1 MGTVIEVEPAE
12 ALADEP
18 VALKL
23 RGLPPGRRVVVKAEA
38 RLGAE
43 PPWRSQAELVADA
56 SGVVDLARHAP
67 EAGSYR
73 GIEPMGLFWSMLP
86 EPGALSLVDLHSTLD
101 PLCITVTAEI
111 EGNAVARQSLRR
123 LVMSADV
130 IRTPIREGGFVATLF
145 HPPSG
150 GPHPGIIVLGGSE
163 GGLAETPAALLASHG
178 YTTLALAYFGIA
190 NLPQALCLIP
200 LEYFRRAIDWMT
212 AHAAVAGSRV
222 AVVGGSRGGELA
234 LLLGATFPAVAAV
247 VGCVPSGVVTFGIP
261 SGVVTNPFCSF
272 RSSWSLA
279 GRPVPFVPM
288 RLTGHVVRE
297 IASLLASSRRPIE
310 IRIFYDAAMANGKA
324 VAAATIP
331 VERTR
336 GPLLLLSG
344 TDDRMWRSSRL
355 AQIAIERLDAHRHP
369 YPYAHVSYPGCGH
382 FLLSLP
388 SYPVLT
394 SLEHPRLRRPVIL
407 GGSRQGNA
415 RASVDAW
422 SRSLAF
428 LAEHVPS
435 R

>member
-130 IRTPIREGGFVATLF
+130 IRTPIRDDGLVATLF
-145 HPPSG
+145 HPSGG

-163 GGLAETPAALLASHG
+163 GGLVETPAAFLASHG
-178 YTTLALAYFGIA
+178 YAALALAYFGIA
-190 NLPQALCLIP
+190 HLPRSLCLIP

-247 VGCVPSGVVTFGIP
+247 VGSVPSGVVTFGI
-261 SGVVTNPFCSF
+261 GANPYCFF
-272 RSSWSLA
+272 RSSWGLA

-288 RLTGHVVRE
+288 RLTGHVFRE
-297 IASLLASSRRPIE
+297 IASLIVSRRPIE

-331 VERTR
+331 VERTC

-355 AQIAIERLDAHRHP
+355 AQIATERLDAHRHP

-388 SYPVLT
+388 NYPVLT

-407 GGSRQGNA
+407 GGSRRGNA

>member
-23 RGLPPGRRVVVKAEA
+23 RGLPPRKRVVVKAEA

-56 SGVVDLARHAP
+56 GGVVDLARHAP

-86 EPGALSLVDLHSTLD
+86 EPGAASLVDLYSRLD
-101 PLCITVTAEI
+101 PLSITLTAEI
-111 EGNAVARQSLRR
+111 EGSAVARQSLRR
-123 LVMSADV
+123 FVMSPDV
-130 IRTPIREGGFVATLF
+130 VRTPIRDDGLVATLF
-145 HPPSG
+145 HPSGG
-150 GPHPGIIVLGGSE
+150 GPHPGVIVLGGSE
-163 GGLAETPAALLASHG
+163 GGLVETPAAFLASHG
-178 YTTLALAYFGIA
+178 YAALALAYFGIA
-190 NLPQALCLIP
+190 HLPRSLCLVP

-212 AHAAVAGSRV
+212 ARAAVAGSRV

-247 VGCVPSGVVTFGIP
+247 VGSAPSGIVTFGIGA
-261 SGVVTNPFCSF
+261 SPFCSF

-288 RLTGHVVRE
+288 RLTGHVFRE
-297 IASLLASSRRPIE
+297 IASLIVPRRPIE
-310 IRIFYDAAMANGKA
+310 IRIFYDAAMANEKA

-331 VERTR
+331 VERTH

-355 AQIAIERLDAHRHP
+355 AQIAVERLDAHRHP

-382 FLLSLP
+382 LLLSLP
-388 SYPVLT
+388 NYPVLT

-407 GGSRQGNA
+407 GGSRQENA
-415 RASVDAW
+415 RASVAAW

>member
-1 MGTVIEVEPAE
+1 VGTVIEAEPAE

-18 VALKL
+18 VALTL
-23 RGLPPGRRVVVKAEA
+23 RGLPPGRRVVVTAEA

-43 PPWRSQAELVADA
+43 PPWRSQAAFVADA
-56 SGVVDLARHAP
+56 GGVVDLVRDAP

-86 EPGALSLVDLHSTLD
+86 EPGAPSLVDLYSTLD

-111 EGNAVARQSLRR
+111 GGTAVARRSLRR
-123 LVMSADV
+123 LVVSADV
-130 IRTPIREGGFVATLF
+130 VRTPIREDGLVGTLF
-145 HPPSG
+145 HPPG
-150 GPHPGIIVLGGSE
+150 GGSHPGIIVLGGSE
-163 GGLAETPAALLASHG
+163 GGLAEPQAALLASHG
-178 YTTLALAYFGIA
+178 YTTLALAYFGVA
-190 NLPQALCLIP
+190 ELPRALCLIP

-212 AHAAVAGSRV
+212 AHAAVAGGRV

-247 VGCVPSGVVTFGIP
+247 VGSVPSGVVTFGI
-261 SGVVTNPFCSF
+261 GANPFCFF

-288 RLTGHVVRE
+288 RLTAHVLRE
-297 IASLLASSRRPIE
+297 TASLIGARRPID
-310 IRIFYDAAMANGKA
+310 IRIFYDAALANGNA

-344 TDDRMWRSSRL
+344 TDDRLWPSSRL
-355 AQIAIERLDAHRHP
+355 AQIAVERLESHRHP
-369 YPYAHVSYPGCGH
+369 YPSAHVSYPGCGH
-382 FLLSLP
+382 FLSLP
-388 SYPVLT
+388 NYPVLT
-394 SLEHPRLRRPVIL
+394 SPEHPRLRRPVIL
-407 GGSRQGNA
+407 GGSRQANA

-422 SRSLAF
+422 ARSLAF
-428 LAEHVPS
+428 LAEHVPAAPG
-435 R
+435 RA